1 MSLLSGT
8 IQPPLLSLFSSTSQP
23 PLTTFFTH
31 LSPLHPKESFI
42 TFLPDSSTPSRSKY
56 HHVPRHP
63 TPGTLSDPVIHIQ
76 SPTLHETY
84 IQSGTSKTSF
94 TQFNSQNHT
103 SQFKKS
109 SSVRKQPTRNRV
121 KPLGI
126 ELPFITFQFR
136 PLGKRHVCFEIGL
149 VDTKGLEGVVRI
161 SSFQKDPKVYSE
173 RRIPMIQLPLKL
185 PVGGRTMLTPWTEMV
200 LDLNLLLGLFQ
211 TLPRTNSS
219 IEAGNGME
227 RHTKR
232 MKVGNEERYT
242 KRQVADI
249 EEEDEEDEQEEEEDD
264 DDEESGLGGMR
275 TSKEETQ
282 LPSGKLASVSYV
294 RVYANCRLRRIWFV
308 SCLPGSSISALPL
321 LLPRLPR
328 FHIPTSR
335 YFTVYHP
342 PHCIGF
348 GQ

>member
-42 TFLPDSSTPSRSKY
+42 TLLPDSSTSSRSKY

-63 TPGTLSDPVIHIQ
+63 TPGTLSEPVIHIQ
-76 SPTLHETY
+76 SPTLNKTY
-84 IQSGTSKTSF
+84 IQSGSSKTSF
-94 TQFNSQNHT
+94 TQ
-103 SQFKKS
+103 
-109 SSVRKQPTRNRV
+109 NRI

-211 TLPRTNSS
+211 TLPRTN
-219 IEAGNGME
+219 N
-227 RHTKR
+227 
-232 MKVGNEERYT
+232 
-242 KRQVADI
+242 
-249 EEEDEEDEQEEEEDD
+249 D

-308 SCLPGSSISALPL
+308 SCLPGS
-321 LLPRLPR
+321 
-328 FHIPTSR
+328 R
-335 YFTVYHP
+335 YAD
-342 PHCIGF
+342 
-348 GQ
+348 